1 MKNKRRLTAMLL
13 AGCLTVSSVPVAFA
27 EDAPVQQQEQTT
39 LTPEQQQE
47 QVFALADQA
56 REDSKAA
63 APTEG
68 TCGENASWK
77 LEGGTLTI
85 SGTGEMTDYDRD
97 NRIVPWYNI
106 RSAITRVVVEKG
118 ITSIGDCAFDGC
130 VDLTNVTIS
139 DSVAGIGYYA
149 FNSCKGLTNVTI
161 PDSVISIGYGAFY
174 QSGLTRITLP
184 RSITSIEE
192 NTFTGCSS
200 LASVEIPN
208 SVTSIGDSAF
218 GVCSSLANMILPDSV
233 TSIGDYAFERCGSLT
248 SVTIPDS
255 VTNIGHDAFY
265 QSGLTSIVLPRS
277 ITSIE
282 EGTFDR
288 CSSLINVTIP
298 NSVTDIGNGAFNNCS
313 SLTSVIIPDSVTSI
327 GRYAFGRCASLANIS
342 LSNSMINI
350 GVSAFDSCSSLS
362 SVTIPDGVTR
372 IGEGTFSGCST
383 LNSVTIPDSVTSI
396 GQNAF
401 EDCSSLSSVTIG
413 SSVTSIGSYAF
424 EGCSGLNS
432 VTIPDSVTS
441 IGSYAF
447 SGCSSLSSVY
457 YTGTEEQ
464 WKKISID
471 KGNTELPK
479 AKIYYNC
486 STDGDGTGVSSDGFY
501 FKDAKNSVCCIGEEY
516 SLTGRYT
523 GNEDSLKEDVNGI
536 VWKISNEN
544 IARIKNVA
552 YQPALTNDDM
562 DFELSLEGIK
572 PGITEITGTATD
584 GRIVQRTIVVEPRMI
599 AETAKISDTS
609 VQKIKC
615 FTIRLNEPDK
625 AYLEQ
630 FMKTVRYSFEDE
642 DRWTHGRF
650 DIKKTEY
657 VIDDSEKEATFYVNV
672 GDFHTGESNF
682 ICRSNYGQEIKIP
695 VSIGYIQPMT
705 SLFFPDGFYSETKGP
720 STSTRI
726 TWEYG
731 SYSQNKIKVRIAV
744 KNTNRE
750 GTISID
756 QIDLSLDNLDMF
768 KIKEGTTI
776 SVNKTLEPNE
786 EYSKDVT
793 LVKRG
798 IFWKKPDSTTEQE
811 GTITAVFNGKFANGE
826 STRKNTASISYC
838 KENKENEDSDTSLNK
853 EIEKAQKQARKN
865 AQEDIESAL
874 DAWGT
879 IEKSDS
885 IALNPEIGQAE
896 WLGKNGEDTLELA
909 IIAQISLAAQT
920 KSNWVREN
928 TISDEVAEKIMEKYL
943 RFDGTANGTA
953 IQSLPMTFAITNDK
967 GQSITCTVNCN
978 MQGFTLGK
986 KLYGLYVPIGI
997 TLTNNSTGK
1006 TRAFSG
1012 SQFVNVDMQAFSES
1026 VQNICL
1032 SELKAGYEKVWAG
1045 EIDTEVNKIVEKNAD
1060 KIASYAAQFGLEE
1073 PMKEVIMA
1081 WYNKNGLKFSK
1092 ESFKLLTYPSK
1103 LVVAHCPV
1111 NLYIYDANGNVAG
1124 SIEDDEVT
1132 LQGDGMALWTEGDDK
1147 YAQLFYD
1154 DYTIKYQSTDTGTM
1168 DLEIHEMSN
1177 GVDDIR
1183 VCSYSDIPLSK
1194 GLDYTGSLPNDI
1206 FVPDK
1211 TFNLTANNDT
1221 VIDNPK
1227 TDYPTLPELHTHTY
1241 KTQTT
1246 ESTCI
1251 SEGKIVYTCDC
1262 GASYTKILPKADH
1275 KWDDGTITKEATC
1288 TEAGVKTYTCTICKT
1303 TKDEEIEAKGH
1314 SFTNYIY
1321 NNDAQV
1327 GKDGT
1332 ETATCDNGCGT
1343 TDTRTKS
1350 GSALPK
1356 PTTPVTEIFSDIYP
1370 SAWYIDYVQFVYD
1383 NGLMTGTSK
1392 TTFEPETTLS
1402 RAMVAQVLYNY
1413 DKRVDS
1419 PYRATNGKTFKDVSK
1434 NDWFY
1439 EAIQWASANGIA
1451 SGVGN
1456 GCFEPNSPVTREQV
1470 AQFLYNYNGRPSVS
1484 GNLPFSDADKVSGWA
1499 KNAMLWAY
1507 QNKIINGTTS
1517 SDGGLLLDPQGGATR
1532 AQAAAI
1538 LTNYMRNMM

>member
-27 EDAPVQQQEQTT
+27 EDAPVQQQEQKT

-85 SGTGEMTDYDRD
+85 SGTGEMKNYSD
-97 NRIVPWYNI
+97 NTYGPWYES
-106 RSAITRVVVEKG
+106 RSSITEVVIEDG
-118 ITSIGDCAFDGC
+118 ITSIG
-130 VDLTNVTIS
+130 N
-139 DSVAGIGYYA
+139 YA
-149 FNSCKGLTNVTI
+149 F
-161 PDSVISIGYGAFY
+161 Y
-174 QSGLTRITLP
+174 
-184 RSITSIEE
+184 
-192 NTFTGCSS
+192 GCS
-200 LASVEIPN
+200 N
-208 SVTSIGDSAF
+208 
-218 GVCSSLANMILPDSV
+218 
-233 TSIGDYAFERCGSLT
+233 
-248 SVTIPDS
+248 
-255 VTNIGHDAFY
+255 
-265 QSGLTSIVLPRS
+265 
-277 ITSIE
+277 
-282 EGTFDR
+282 
-288 CSSLINVTIP
+288 
-298 NSVTDIGNGAFNNCS
+298 
-313 SLTSVIIPDSVTSI
+313 
-327 GRYAFGRCASLANIS
+327 
-342 LSNSMINI
+342 LS
-350 GVSAFDSCSSLS
+350 
-362 SVTIPDGVTR
+362 
-372 IGEGTFSGCST
+372 
-383 LNSVTIPDSVTSI
+383 SVTIPDSVTSI
-396 GQNAF
+396 GGFAF
-401 EDCSSLSSVTIG
+401 EDCGLTSVTIPN
-413 SSVTSIGSYAF
+413 SVTSIESYTFCNCYRLKNVSVPDSVTVIGNSAFSYCRNLSRIMISDSVVSIATNAFYDTGYYNEKSNWKDGILYCNSWILNVETNVRVANIAEGVKGIADSAFYCCKSLNSVSMPNSVTNIGMKAF
-424 EGCSGLNS
+424 EECSSLTSVIIGSNVHSIGHYTFWKCSSLTS
-432 VTIPDSVTS
+432 VTIPDSVKSIGVQAFYECSNLGAIYYTGTKEQWRRIVIDNSNNRTLSNVKVYYNCSVDSDGTS
-441 IGSYAF
+441 IGS
-447 SGCSSLSSVY
+447 
-457 YTGTEEQ
+457 
-464 WKKISID
+464 
-471 KGNTELPK
+471 N
-479 AKIYYNC
+479 
-486 STDGDGTGVSSDGFY
+486 GFY
-501 FKDAKNSVCCIGEEY
+501 FKDAKNSVCCIGEAY

-584 GRIVQRTIVVEPRMI
+584 GRIVQRTVVVEPRMI

-630 FMKTVRYSFEDE
+630 FMKTVRCSFEE
-642 DRWTHGRF
+642 NGGLTLGGF
-650 DIKKTEY
+650 NIAKTEY

-705 SLFFPDGFYSETKGP
+705 SLFFPDGFYSETEGP

-953 IQSLPMTFAITNDK
+953 IQSLPMTFAITNDE

-1103 LVVAHCPV
+1103 LAVAHCPV

-1177 GVDDIR
+1177 GVNDIR

-1246 ESTCI
+1246 ESTCV

-1288 TEAGVKTYTCTICKT
+1288 TEAGVKTYTCTTCKT

-1370 SAWYIDYVQFVYD
+1370 TAWYIDYVQFVYD

-1434 NDWFY
+1434 SDWFY

-1456 GCFEPNSPVTREQV
+1456 GYFEPNSPVTREQV
-1470 AQFLYNYNGRPSVS
+1470 AQFLYNYNGRPNVS
-1484 GNLPFSDADKVSGWA
+1484 GNLPFSDADQVSDWA

-1538 LTNYMRNMM
+1538 LTNYMKNMM

>member
-1 MKNKRRLTAMLL
+1 MKNKRRLTAVLL

-39 LTPEQQQE
+39 LTPEQQQK

-85 SGTGEMTDYDRD
+85 SGTGEMKNYSD
-97 NRIVPWYNI
+97 NTYGPWYES
-106 RSAITRVVVEKG
+106 RSSITEVVIEDG
-118 ITSIGDCAFDGC
+118 ITSIG
-130 VDLTNVTIS
+130 N
-139 DSVAGIGYYA
+139 YA
-149 FNSCKGLTNVTI
+149 F
-161 PDSVISIGYGAFY
+161 Y
-174 QSGLTRITLP
+174 
-184 RSITSIEE
+184 
-192 NTFTGCSS
+192 GCS
-200 LASVEIPN
+200 N
-208 SVTSIGDSAF
+208 
-218 GVCSSLANMILPDSV
+218 
-233 TSIGDYAFERCGSLT
+233 
-248 SVTIPDS
+248 
-255 VTNIGHDAFY
+255 
-265 QSGLTSIVLPRS
+265 
-277 ITSIE
+277 
-282 EGTFDR
+282 
-288 CSSLINVTIP
+288 
-298 NSVTDIGNGAFNNCS
+298 
-313 SLTSVIIPDSVTSI
+313 
-327 GRYAFGRCASLANIS
+327 
-342 LSNSMINI
+342 LS
-350 GVSAFDSCSSLS
+350 
-362 SVTIPDGVTR
+362 
-372 IGEGTFSGCST
+372 
-383 LNSVTIPDSVTSI
+383 SVTIPDSVTSI
-396 GQNAF
+396 GGFAF
-401 EDCSSLSSVTIG
+401 EDCGLTSVTIPN
-413 SSVTSIGSYAF
+413 SVTSIESYTFCNCYRLKNVSVPDSVTVIGNSAFSYCRNLSRIMISDSVVSIATNAFYDTGYYNEKSNWKDGILYCNSWILNVETNVRVANIAEGVKGIADSAFYCCKSLNSVSMPNSVTNIGMKAF
-424 EGCSGLNS
+424 EECSSLTSVIIGSNVHSIGHYTFWKCSSLTS
-432 VTIPDSVTS
+432 VTIPDSVKSIGVQAFYECSNLGAIYYTGTKEQWRRIVIDNSNNRTLSNVKVYYNCSVDSGGTS
-441 IGSYAF
+441 IGS
-447 SGCSSLSSVY
+447 
-457 YTGTEEQ
+457 
-464 WKKISID
+464 
-471 KGNTELPK
+471 N
-479 AKIYYNC
+479 
-486 STDGDGTGVSSDGFY
+486 GFY
-501 FKDAKNSVCCIGEEY
+501 FKDAKNSVCCIGEAY

-562 DFELSLEGIK
+562 DFELSVEGIK

-584 GRIVQRTIVVEPRMI
+584 GRIVQRTVVVEPRMI

-642 DRWTHGRF
+642 DRWTLSGF
-650 DIKKTEY
+650 NIAKTEY
-657 VIDDSEKEATFYVNV
+657 VIDDSEKEATFYVNAD
-672 GDFHTGESNF
+672 DFYSGECKF
-682 ICRSNYGQEIKIP
+682 VCRSNYGQEIKIP

-705 SLFFPDGFYSETKGP
+705 SLFFPDGFYSGTEGP

-928 TISDEVAEKIMEKYL
+928 TISDEVAEKIMKKYL

-997 TLTNNSTGK
+997 ILTNNSTGK

-1103 LVVAHCPV
+1103 LAVAHCPV

-1246 ESTCI
+1246 ESTCV

-1370 SAWYIDYVQFVYD
+1370 TAWYIDYVQFVYD

-1456 GCFEPNSPVTREQV
+1456 GYFEPNEPVTREQV
-1470 AQFLYNYNGRPSVS
+1470 AQFLYNYNGRPNVS
-1484 GNLPFSDADKVSGWA
+1484 GNLPFSDADQVSDWA